1 MPAER
6 PMSVV
11 LCWHMHQPEYRD
23 LRTGTI
29 HQPWTYLH
37 AIKDYTD
44 MAAHLEANPTA
55 CAVVNFVPIL
65 LEQLEEYIGQIRD
78 YFRGHGTIREP
89 LLAELAE
96 PALPGE
102 PRARLQL
109 MQDCLRANRERMID
123 RFEPYRRLA
132 SMARW
137 YQKHPQSMIYATNQ
151 FLADLLVWYHLSWLG
166 EMLQRDDSRVAS
178 LRKKAAQ
185 FTVHDRRELLQII
198 LEQMESIVPRYL
210 ALAAGGQVEL
220 CLSPYAHPII
230 PLLLELGCARESM
243 ADAPLPS
250 TTRYPGG
257 EQRARWH
264 LQRGLEVF
272 ERVFGRR
279 PTGIW
284 PPEGGLSQQTLALFA
299 ESGFRWTASGGCV
312 LYNSHQPGDHDC
324 NHRVYR
330 FGDAPI
336 DCFFRDDGLS
346 DLIGFSYSR
355 WHAKDAVADLVGH
368 MENIAHHC
376 PDRRDCLITVI
387 LDGENAWEYYPENG
401 YHFLDELY
409 RVLCNHPQLRLT
421 TFERFLEENNPRPSG
436 EKRLT
441 AGSWVYGTF
450 STWIGDPDK
459 NRAWELLVEA
469 KRVFDEQLAC
479 GALTPEE
486 VAAAERQ
493 LAVCEGSDWFW
504 WFGDY
509 NPAATV
515 GEFDQLYRIHLAN
528 LYQMLNRE
536 APLSL
541 TEVISRGGGHPAL
554 GGVMRQQEGG
564 GGLPR

>member
-1 MPAER
+1 MPTEQ

-37 AIKDYTD
+37 ATKDYTD
-44 MAAHLEANPTA
+44 MAAHLEANPAA
-55 CAVVNFVPIL
+55 CAVVNFVPVL
-65 LEQLEEYIGQIRD
+65 LEQIEEYIGQIRA
-78 YFRGHGTIREP
+78 YLRGHGTIRDP

-102 PRARLQL
+102 PQARLQL
-109 MQDCLRANRERMID
+109 MQHCLRANREHMID

-137 YQKHPQSMIYATNQ
+137 YRKHPQSMIYATNQ

-166 EMLQRDDSRVAS
+166 EMLHRGDARVAR

-198 LEQMESIVPRYL
+198 LEQLESIAPRYR
-210 ALAAGGQVEL
+210 ALAASGQVEL
-220 CLSPYAHPII
+220 CLSPYAHPIT
-230 PLLLELGCARESM
+230 PLLLEIGCARESM
-243 ADAPLPS
+243 ADASLPVCHD
-250 TTRYPGG
+250 YPGG
-257 EQRARWH
+257 EERARWH
-264 LQRGLEVF
+264 MRRGLQVF
-272 ERVFGRR
+272 ERFFGRR
-279 PTGIW
+279 PAGIW
-284 PPEGGLSQQTLALFA
+284 PPEGGLSQQTLSLFA

-312 LYNSHQPGDHDC
+312 LHNSHQPGDNSC
-324 NHRVYR
+324 SHRVYR

-346 DLIGFSYSR
+346 DLVGFSYSK

-368 MENIAHHC
+368 MENIARHC

-401 YHFLDELY
+401 YHFLHELY
-409 RVLCNHPQLRLT
+409 RVLGSHPILQLT
-421 TFERFLEENNPRPSG
+421 TFERFLEEQNPRPSRVD
-436 EKRLT
+436 RLT

-450 STWIGDPDK
+450 STWIGDPEK

-469 KRVFDEQLAC
+469 KHAFDEQLAA

-528 LYQMLNRE
+528 LYQLLNRE
-536 APLSL
+536 APPGL
-541 TEVISRGGGHPAL
+541 TEVISRGGGQPAL
-554 GGVMRQQEGG
+554 GGVMRQQEGSS
-564 GGLPR
+564 GLH